1 MQGGGGSFGG
11 DLWKQRTNSSIS
23 LSQLQRATAAAAG
36 ATSAAAA
43 HAAGSASGSSG
54 SRAPSEHP
62 LGEYPSRTL
71 FTRNINIHTTDEELL
86 TIFSQCGEVRSM
98 YTSCKHRGFVMIS
111 YYDIRAST
119 RAKQVLQV
127 RFLPLVLTRFS
138 LDVHGLLLCSVV
150 AFLFA
155 PRSLWSLRPTQLR

>member
-1 MQGGGGSFGG
+1 MYAVQGGGGSFGG
-11 DLWKQRTNSSIS
+11 DLWRQRTNSSVS
-23 LSQLQRATAAAAG
+23 LTQLQRV
-36 ATSAAAA
+36 SAAAA
-43 HAAGSASGSSG
+43 NATPTAAAYAAAGSASGSSG

-127 RFLPLVLTRFS
+127 RS
-138 LDVHGLLLCSVV
+138 
-150 AFLFA
+150 
-155 PRSLWSLRPTQLR
+155 WSL